1 MSENKVKMDLILDKI
16 SQVENLEVSEDE
28 VKAKAEEVAKMYG
41 MTPEILKEELDKAK
55 RYESFI
61 NSIKTDLLMSK
72 AIELIE
78 ANAK

>member
-28 VKAKAEEVAKMYG
+28 VKAKTEEVAKMYG
-41 MTPEILKEELDKAK
+41 MTPEILKEELDKTK

-78 ANAK
+78 ANVK

>member
-1 MSENKVKMDLILDKI
+1 
-16 SQVENLEVSEDE
+16 
-28 VKAKAEEVAKMYG
+28 
-41 MTPEILKEELDKAK
+41 MTPEILKEELDKTK

-78 ANAK
+78 ANVK